1 MQDIIFLL
9 VTAVFLLVSWLY
21 VRACDSIS
29 GGK

>member
-9 VTAVFLLVSWLY
+9 VTAVFFLVSWLY
-21 VRACDSIS
+21 VGACDRIS